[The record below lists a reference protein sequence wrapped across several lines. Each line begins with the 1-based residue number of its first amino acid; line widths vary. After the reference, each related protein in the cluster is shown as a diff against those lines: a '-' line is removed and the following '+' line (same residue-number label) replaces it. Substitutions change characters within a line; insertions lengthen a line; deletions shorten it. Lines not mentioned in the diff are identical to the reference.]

1 MLVPMRFFRGLVVA
15 SGLALV
21 AACHADEVVVG
32 APPAPGANV
41 APPAPT
47 GARPDERGL
56 RLGTKVPPFR
66 LERLEGGG
74 SVGLPNARVTILVFL
89 ATWNEPAKKMLTPL
103 QKVHTAYAARGID
116 VIGIFVDDEV
126 DHVREFGATYG
137 ATFAM
142 TWDGGHVVATKLRPP
157 SMPTAYVVDR
167 QGTLRFASFGYHEGD
182 GELLERE
189 AASLL

>member
-1 MLVPMRFFRGLVVA
+1 MLVPMRVFRGLVVA

-21 AACHADEVVVG
+21 SASHADQVAVG
-32 APPAPGANV
+32 VPPAPGANV

-47 GARPDERGL
+47 GAALHERGL
-56 RLGTKVPPFR
+56 RLGTNVPPFR
-66 LERLEGGG
+66 LERLDGGG

-103 QKVHTAYAARGID
+103 QKIHAAYAARGID
-116 VIGIFVDDEV
+116 
-126 DHVREFGATYG
+126 
-137 ATFAM
+137 
-142 TWDGGHVVATKLRPP
+142 
-157 SMPTAYVVDR
+157 
-167 QGTLRFASFGYHEGD
+167 GYHEGD